1 MRWLLRPSRLLAI
14 TLILLVGYSLIGFF
28 LLPYVIKAFVLPA
41 VSERLHR
48 PVLVKEVELNPFVLS
63 LRVTGFE
70 IRESDQ
76 SALLGFDEF
85 FVNLQASSLI
95 RQAYVFDTIRLT
107 LPFVSAK
114 VSKEGRLNL
123 IDLVPPAAEQPNES
137 TPQPDKPKAQ
147 IPAVQIGQ
155 FEIDQGVVEF
165 RDESKPKPFSLD
177 IVPIHIALKNFYT
190 RPGGENTYAFTAE
203 LGKGETLAWEGTVSI
218 EPIRSVGKLSLS
230 GVRLRTLWQYLG
242 DRFQFELT
250 DGVLAVNGGY
260 TVDMQASPPTL
271 QISQAQIQ
279 VANLAVAEAGGLDPV
294 IVVPVLKV
302 DDVAVDVSKR
312 DLTVGSIL
320 VGDARWKAWRNQDG
334 TVNYQTMFTPVE
346 GAKADRAP
354 ESKPSPAQD
363 EKPWSILLT
372 KIALENHAIDFE
384 DRMRETPA
392 HIEIGRLSVRT
403 NDVRLPLKG
412 PLPLNVDMSVNGAG
426 RIHIDGT
433 VVANPFQADVKLG
446 LKDIAIRPFQPYFQ
460 NAVRLDVQFGT
471 VNVDGAL
478 HLAVEHPRAPLLSFD
493 GNASV
498 AALSVTT
505 RGQDDELASLK
516 TLALA
521 QVHLTVEPTT
531 VSIKEIT
538 VQQPTVRVA
547 LQSDGRLNFGLL
559 APAEPASASTDQAP
573 ERSSKSKT
581 GPVPVTIGTVKL
593 LKAVATF
600 SDENIQ
606 PSVRMGISDL
616 SGTIKGLSSKEL
628 ARADVDLAGRVD
640 KVAPLKI
647 IGTINPLSE
656 EAFTDLVITFENMD
670 LTTGGPYSGKYVGY
684 NLSKGKLSFNLKYKI
699 SQKQLEAENSIVVD
713 QLTFGEKTNSPD
725 ATSLPV
731 PLAVALLQDRKGRIE
746 IDLPIRG
753 DLGDPDFKY
762 GKVVLSTLLNLLTK
776 IVASPFTLM
785 GKLIPG
791 GGDGEE
797 LQFIEFQPGSAA
809 VASEET
815 KKIEVLAK
823 ALEERPGLK
832 LDITGT
838 ADPARDREALRAN
851 KLNEQLRAMR
861 QRERGKASAKDE
873 PLSIDDEQRLVTELY
888 EQRRSQLASS
898 APPQP
903 AGAPSKPL
911 TVQEMKQQLAASLP
925 VDEGELRIL
934 ARQRAEQVR
943 DQLIEGGKLAEERV
957 FLQEIDPT
965 VSGNEKVRSR
975 LAITAGS

>member
-1 MRWLLRPSRLLAI
+1 M
-14 TLILLVGYSLIGFF
+14 
-28 LLPYVIKAFVLPA
+28 
-41 VSERLHR
+41 
-48 PVLVKEVELNPFVLS
+48 
-63 LRVTGFE
+63 
-70 IRESDQ
+70 
-76 SALLGFDEF
+76 
-85 FVNLQASSLI
+85 
-95 RQAYVFDTIRLT
+95 
-107 LPFVSAK
+107 
-114 VSKEGRLNL
+114 
-123 IDLVPPAAEQPNES
+123 
-137 TPQPDKPKAQ
+137 
-147 IPAVQIGQ
+147 
-155 FEIDQGVVEF
+155 
-165 RDESKPKPFSLD
+165 
-177 IVPIHIALKNFYT
+177 
-190 RPGGENTYAFTAE
+190 
-203 LGKGETLAWEGTVSI
+203 
-218 EPIRSVGKLSLS
+218 
-230 GVRLRTLWQYLG
+230 
-242 DRFQFELT
+242 
-250 DGVLAVNGGY
+250 
-260 TVDMQASPPTL
+260 
-271 QISQAQIQ
+271 
-279 VANLAVAEAGGLDPV
+279 
-294 IVVPVLKV
+294 
-302 DDVAVDVSKR
+302 
-312 DLTVGSIL
+312 
-320 VGDARWKAWRNQDG
+320 
-334 TVNYQTMFTPVE
+334 
-346 GAKADRAP
+346 
-354 ESKPSPAQD
+354 
-363 EKPWSILLT
+363 
-372 KIALENHAIDFE
+372 
-384 DRMRETPA
+384 
-392 HIEIGRLSVRT
+392 
-403 NDVRLPLKG
+403 
-412 PLPLNVDMSVNGAG
+412 
-426 RIHIDGT
+426 
-433 VVANPFQADVKLG
+433 
-446 LKDIAIRPFQPYFQ
+446 
-460 NAVRLDVQFGT
+460 
-471 VNVDGAL
+471 
-478 HLAVEHPRAPLLSFD
+478 
-493 GNASV
+493 
-498 AALSVTT
+498 
-505 RGQDDELASLK
+505 
-516 TLALA
+516 
-521 QVHLTVEPTT
+521 
-531 VSIKEIT
+531 
-538 VQQPTVRVA
+538 
-547 LQSDGRLNFGLL
+547 
-559 APAEPASASTDQAP
+559 
-573 ERSSKSKT
+573 
-581 GPVPVTIGTVKL
+581 

-600 SDENIQ
+600 IDDHIQ

-616 SGTIKGLSSKEL
+616 SGTIKGLSSKQL

-713 QLTFGEKTNSPD
+713 QLTFGEKTDSPD

-851 KLNEQLRAMR
+851 KLNDQLRAIR

-873 PLSIDDEQRLVTELY
+873 ALSIDDEQRLVTELY
-888 EQRRSQLASS
+888 EQRRSQLATS

-911 TVQEMKQQLAASLP
+911 TAQEMKQQLAASLP
-925 VDEGELRIL
+925 VDDGELRTL